1 MNEIQQSQNL
11 QDIRVLELTTT
22 IAGPFCG
29 RLLGDFGADV
39 IKIEPARGDDIRFY
53 GKRKDDVSLYASSL
67 LRNKRLISLDP
78 RRPEGQSL
86 IYALIKQ
93 ADVFIENFRPG
104 TMEKWNLT
112 YDILHKHNPSLVMVR
127 ISGFGQTGP
136 YRHRPGYGII
146 SEAMSGLRHITGEPD
161 RPPSRLNTSLTD
173 YITGLYAAFATM
185 MALRH
190 RDQTGEGQVID
201 AALSEAAFSFMEP
214 HVPAYDQLKHNATR
228 TGSALENAA
237 PNNLYVTQDNQYIL
251 IAAPADAGFR
261 RLMAAMGNPKLA
273 QDPRFIDMESRW
285 RNVKALDAIISAWT
299 GQRKLAELEAVLDE
313 AAVPASPVYTMAD
326 IFRDPHFAEREMLLV
341 QQHAKL
347 GRITLPGIVPKM
359 SKTPGRVR
367 WPGRDTGQDTRSVL
381 HELLELSADQ
391 LNRLESDGVIYSCE
405 QTKKAG
411 GNDGM
416 E

>member
-1 MNEIQQSQNL
+1 VNDVQQQQVL

-29 RLLGDFGADV
+29 RLLADFGADV
-39 IKIEPARGDDIRFY
+39 IKIEPARGDDIRLY

-78 RRPEGQSL
+78 RHPEAQSL
-86 IYALIKQ
+86 IYALVKQ
-93 ADVFIENFRPG
+93 VSVFIENFRPG
-104 TMEKWNLT
+104 TMEKWNLAYET
-112 YDILHKHNPSLVMVR
+112 LRTHNPSLVMVR

-146 SEAMSGLRHITGEPD
+146 SEAMSGLRHVTGEPD

-190 RDQTGEGQVID
+190 RDRTGVGQLID

-214 HVPAYDQLKHNATR
+214 HVPAYDQLKHNPTR

-237 PNNLYVTQDNQYIL
+237 PNNLYVTQDSQYIL

-261 RLMAAMGNPKLA
+261 RLVAVMGNPGLA
-273 QDPRFIDMESRW
+273 DDPRFVDMESRW
-285 RNVKALDAIISAWT
+285 RNVKELDAIISAWT
-299 GQRKLAELEAVLDE
+299 GQHKLAELEALLDE
-313 AAVPASPVYTMAD
+313 ATVPASPVYTMAD
-326 IFRDPHFAEREMLLV
+326 IFRDPHFAAREMLLE

-381 HELLELSADQ
+381 RELLQLSADQ
-391 LNRLESDGVIYSCE
+391 LNRLESEGVIYSGK
-405 QTKKAG
+405 QA
-411 GNDGM
+411 
-416 E
+416 